1 MSKVIHFL
9 STNLYRYMIPICLFY
24 VYRIVVCFMELGRI
38 KTLRDKKGIFR
49 SVRSQYTEIG
59 TFTLALVG
67 GILTCLMPKAW
78 FVCMVLMFVLGY
90 IGFKIGRNKGTEMDN
105 IYREVAKEMKKME
118 TDELEGRPEQ
128 PALHGVAGFMESFV
142 DDDEDTEETE
152 DTTAVNAEDE

>member
-24 VYRIVVCFMELGRI
+24 VYRIIVCFMELGRI

-49 SVRSQYTEIG
+49 SVRTQYTEIG

-90 IGFKIGRNKGTEMDN
+90 IGFRIGRSKGTETDN
-105 IYREVAKEMKKME
+105 IYRDVAQEMKRME
-118 TDELEGRPEQ
+118 TEETEGRKAQ
-128 PALHGVAGFMESFV
+128 PALHGIAGFVDSFV
-142 DDDEDTEETE
+142 EETE
-152 DTTAVNAEDE
+152 DTTADNAEDE